1 MPNRQKQLT
10 AKAAW
15 GQLSAERARLRHAL
29 EQIYTLLSDVHFR
42 SRSPLR
48 DRVRYIAAQAL
59 QPSDKKAA

>member
-29 EQIYTLLSDVHFR
+29 EQIYTLLSDVH
-42 SRSPLR
+42 SRSPLL